1 MRSKGMIRS
10 ADELTRD
17 LIEERAA
24 ILEFDAGLAREE
36 AEHQAAQMNGFRNWA
51 DAMGET
57 T

>member
-1 MRSKGMIRS
+1 MTTGP
-10 ADELTRD
+10 ADDPALLRD

-24 ILEFDAGLAREE
+24 ILEFNAGLAREE